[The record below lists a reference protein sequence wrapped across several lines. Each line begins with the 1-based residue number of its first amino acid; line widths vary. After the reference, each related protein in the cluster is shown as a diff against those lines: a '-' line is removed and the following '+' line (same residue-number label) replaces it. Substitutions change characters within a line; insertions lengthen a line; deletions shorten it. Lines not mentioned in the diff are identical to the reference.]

1 MSTHLQIFH
10 WKLIKRKKQLYSLYI
25 YSLLYSLYNIY
36 YILLKR
42 IEHVGTIEQ
51 PDTCHGG
58 YYIMRT
64 VDELKPLHYKLYDI
78 LLPIIQNGLFLID

>member
-1 MSTHLQIFH
+1 MSAHLQIFH
-10 WKLIKRKKQLYSLYI
+10 WKLIKRKKQEQNCSK
-25 YSLLYSLYNIY
+25 LYSLYNIY

>member
-1 MSTHLQIFH
+1 MSAHQIFH
-10 WKLIKRKKQLYSLYI
+10 WKLIKHKKQKQNCSKLYSLY
-25 YSLLYSLYNIY
+25 SIY

-78 LLPIIQNGLFLID
+78 LLPIIQNGLFLND